1 MDVGMCLH
9 ACTWVYILICST
21 LWSSG
26 IQVGAASLGTSD
38 WTPTGFGPVPGKGTG
53 KVRLSLKFRGA

>member
-9 ACTWVYILICST
+9 ACTWEYILMCST

-26 IQVGAASLGTSD
+26 IQVGAASLGISD
-38 WTPTGFGPVPGKGTG
+38 
-53 KVRLSLKFRGA
+53 